1 MTPDMFA
8 AEIERRLPELVRD
21 GAHNRMTYLTG
32 LAREFQDHIV
42 GETIKT
48 VLSPQVRVLRELGS
62 LSDNRVSNTTKFF
75 LPWK

>member
-8 AEIERRLPELVRD
+8 AEIERRLPELVHD
-21 GAHNRMTYLTG
+21 SALNRMTYLTG

-42 GETIKT
+42 EETIKT
-48 VLSPQVRVLRELGS
+48 MLCNVKRPESQ
-62 LSDNRVSNTTKFF
+62 NTKKFF